1 MMVRQGMVVALVGLL
16 AGLLAA
22 FGLTRFMTS
31 ILYDVEPT
39 DTTTFAITALALC
52 ATALLACWLPARK
65 AALVDPNVALRYE

>member
-1 MMVRQGMVVALVGLL
+1 MMVRQGMVMALVGLL
-16 AGLLAA
+16 AGLPAA
-22 FGLTRFMTS
+22 VGLTRFMAS

-52 ATALLACWLPARK
+52 ATALLACWLPSRK